1 MQGVEQVGAGDG
13 LDQYGIHLCRRGGL
27 HERAVIVR
35 TDHDDRG
42 EGSPRE
48 LRPNRLQRA
57 QAVHFGHLPI
67 GDDHIEEFAAL
78 GQCTYPLQRIL
89 A

>member
-1 MQGVEQVGAGDG
+1 MQGVEQVGAGHG
-13 LDQYGIHLCRRGGL
+13 LDQYGIHFRRLGGL
-27 HERAVIVR
+27 HERAVIIG
-35 TDHDDRG
+35 TDHDDG
-42 EGSPRE
+42 GDGSARE

-67 GDDHIEEFAAL
+67 GNDHIEEFAAL